1 MLFKIYIATMVFY
14 LIALWCARG
23 NIERA
28 NLVYYGLHDEILMEE
43 DKLFFVSFVPLFN
56 VWIGVE
62 LIIFAMLDESELE
75 KIIRN
80 NF

>member
-1 MLFKIYIATMVFY
+1 MLFKVYFATFVFY
-14 LIALWCARG
+14 LIALWCARS

-28 NLVYYGLHDEILMEE
+28 NIIHYGLHNEILIQEE
-43 DKLFFVSFVPLFN
+43 KLFFISFVPIMN
-56 VWIGVE
+56 IWVGVQ
-62 LIIFAMLDESELE
+62 LIIFAMLDKSELE